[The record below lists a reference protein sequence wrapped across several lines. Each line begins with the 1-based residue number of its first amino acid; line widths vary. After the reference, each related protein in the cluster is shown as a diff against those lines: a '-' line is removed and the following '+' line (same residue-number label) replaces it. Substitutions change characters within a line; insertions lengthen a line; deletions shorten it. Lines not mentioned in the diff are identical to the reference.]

1 MAVAPRIRNGGN
13 CQYQLHQRERS
24 RQSIIQHLCRA
35 ENAAGCLTRQ
45 MLSAV
50 GNQPSKQQ
58 SHCDKKWAR
67 THTAVQIHPQRT
79 TQRPHPNHLLFGTS
93 PCRFISLPSLY
104 GTHSFSAFVHG
115 KSPAFY
121 FAATYSILRA
131 TSLSPDCS
139 VRTTNATISL
149 YRSKHLPQRTRI
161 HPALLRCREPRL
173 FDVSPPPS
181 RALTTDGP
189 GLAPHNTGAIRGQ

>member
-1 MAVAPRIRNGGN
+1 MVA
-13 CQYQLHQRERS
+13 RS
-24 RQSIIQHLCRA
+24 RTGIRFRA
-35 ENAAGCLTRQ
+35 SLRRTGLTAGSAKGEVKRGSRRTRQ
-45 MLSAV
+45 RYRR
-50 GNQPSKQQ
+50 QQ
-58 SHCDKKWAR
+58 HR
-67 THTAVQIHPQRT
+67 
-79 TQRPHPNHLLFGTS
+79 
-93 PCRFISLPSLY
+93 

-139 VRTTNATISL
+139 VRTTNVTISL

>member
-1 MAVAPRIRNGGN
+1 MIPVTRTLAWLPEVVPASDFVPPCGGRASPPEAPKEKLNVAP
-13 CQYQLHQRERS
+13 
-24 RQSIIQHLCRA
+24 A
-35 ENAAGCLTRQ
+35 EPANATVV
-45 MLSAV
+45 S
-50 GNQPSKQQ
+50 
-58 SHCDKKWAR
+58 SHR
-67 THTAVQIHPQRT
+67 
-79 TQRPHPNHLLFGTS
+79 
-93 PCRFISLPSLY
+93 

-139 VRTTNATISL
+139 VRTTNVTISL